1 MELGLRGKTAVVT
14 GALKGIGRAVAETLA
29 AEGCSLHLVSRTK
42 GALDEAAAAIR
53 GRHQSAVRVHALDL
67 SESDSVAKLATEAGD
82 ADILVN
88 NAGAIPGGSLD
99 TVDEERWRA
108 AWDLK
113 VFGYVN
119 LTREFLARMTARGR
133 GVIVNVIGAA
143 GERHDVNY
151 VAGSAGNASLMA
163 FTRAVGSTSLF
174 KGVRVVGINPGPVR
188 TDRIMALWR
197 TRAEKEFGDP
207 ERWDEYQ
214 KKLPMGRAAE
224 PQEVADLVAFL
235 ASDRSGYTTGT
246 VVTLDGGI
254 SVRG

>member
-14 GALKGIGRAVAETLA
+14 GASKGIGRAAAETLA

-42 GALDEAAAAIR
+42 DALEKAAEAIR
-53 GRHQSAVRVHALDL
+53 GRYQSAVRVHALDL
-67 SESDSVAKLATEAGD
+67 SQSQSVGNLVAEAGD

-99 TVDEERWRA
+99 TIDEARWRA

-113 VFGYVN
+113 VFGYIN
-119 LTREFLARMTARGR
+119 LTRAFLARMTERR
-133 GVIVNVIGAA
+133 SGVIVNVIGAA
-143 GERHDVNY
+143 GERHDANY

-174 KGVRVVGINPGPVR
+174 HGVRVVGINPGPVR
-188 TDRIMALWR
+188 TDRIMTLWR

-207 ERWDEYQ
+207 ERWGEYQ

-224 PQEVADLVAFL
+224 PREVADLVAFL

-246 VVTLDGGI
+246 VITLDGGG
-254 SVRG
+254 SVR